1 MHQALLIVSFGMCRQ
16 AESPLVNHG
25 SALVGKRSNFVFQ
38 VIIRSLF
45 CVGTFIAA
53 IAGIFLLVTRSPLH
67 LVYDRLDP
75 AGPGS
80 VYVQG
85 K

>member
-1 MHQALLIVSFGMCRQ
+1 MCNK
-16 AESPLVNHG
+16 AESPLVMRG
-25 SALVGKRSNFVFQ
+25 SALVGERSYLVVQ
-38 VIIRSLF
+38 LITRSLS
-45 CVGTFIAA
+45 CIFIFFAA
-53 IAGIFLLVTRSPLH
+53 IAGVFLLVTRSPLH

-85 K
+85 M